1 MLLVLGMPT
10 LHILAATRMT
20 SWRRNSLL
28 KSMCIIFITTILY
41 LCLRLQCLG
50 VVRIVART
58 RIVDVLRTCLTH
70 YFWWCDLLEEHK
82 HKLQFKGPTNKGPNK
97 GHLVRCRHRKSI
109 LREIVSKWKA
119 QIAIIGSHKVGR
131 SLLLVIYQ
139 LYPIKC
145 VVSYENLKNNCD
157 SLTTC
162 KQHHSH

>member
-1 MLLVLGMPT
+1 MPT

-28 KSMCIIFITTILY
+28 KSICIIFITIILY
-41 LCLRLQCLG
+41 LCLCLKCVG
-50 VVRIVART
+50 VVWIVART
-58 RIVDVLRTCLTH
+58 RIVDVLGTCLTH
-70 YFWWCDLLEEHK
+70 YFWCSDYLEEHK
-82 HKLQFKGPTNKGPNK
+82 HKLLFKGPMNEGPNK
-97 GHLVRCRHRKSI
+97 GYLVRCRHRKST

-119 QIAIIGSHKVGR
+119 QITIIGSHKVGR

-139 LYPIKC
+139 LYPNKG